1 MGHFARAKNAI
12 ANSKSQLAKATC
24 LLSAICYLLFPF
36 GGGRM
41 GIPWLKCLLVTY
53 TRGEDFY
60 ATFRKSDQFDTLVV
74 PFNR

>member
-1 MGHFARAKNAI
+1 
-12 ANSKSQLAKATC
+12 
-24 LLSAICYLLFPF
+24 
-36 GGGRM
+36 M